1 MKLNY
6 FNIKPGTLSI
16 LKSDREEKSDFK
28 KLNLKNNPR
37 FFFAAWKKSLGV
49 LQMLFGERSNLTVYK
64 ECKILDCFTSFHF
77 ARNNYTYNTCGVI
90 STFIL
95 VFSLWIFF
103 SFSEVAFAQPAS
115 KWVTNKINEIL
126 KDKFF
131 TSSLAAIDVYDLSS
145 NKIVYQRNNKLL
157 LRPASNMKILTSAAA
172 LKYLGGDYQFKTSV
186 YYQGEIV
193 DSVLYGHLFVV
204 GGCDPDFTSDD
215 LEILTRSIKDLGVR
229 KITGNIFGDVSM
241 TDSLFWGNGWMW
253 DDDPSTDAPYLSALN
268 INDNAVTVS
277 CWYDEK
283 SSDLIVKSIPETEF
297 IKFNK
302 KLTFYDNE
310 ETNFT
315 VDRDWINR
323 TNNFLISGN
332 ISPKSPARKNSF
344 SQKFNVFK
352 PELYFLTLLKESLQ
366 RNNIHFTGD
375 LNFKPLN
382 GTVNH
387 IFTLSR
393 NYDSVIVNLNKTSD
407 NLSTEMVLRAMA
419 EKYFGKPATAR
430 NGIKMI
436 DSLIILC
443 GLNPS
448 DYRLVDG
455 SGVSHYNLVSAEL
468 LLAVLKYFYNEPK
481 LFQSLY
487 NSFPVA
493 GIDGSLENRMKN
505 TLAQNNVHAKTGTLS
520 GVSSLSGFVKN
531 KKGHMLAFSILIQNY
546 VGSAKQARDFID
558 SVCVILA
565 ESN

>member
-1 MKLNY
+1 MKFIY
-6 FNIKPGTLSI
+6 CASKSVTLSL
-16 LKSDREEKSDFK
+16 LKSYKENGSDFTK
-28 KLNLKNNPR
+28 YNLRVN
-37 FFFAAWKKSLGV
+37 SL
-49 LQMLFGERSNLTVYK
+49 VYW
-64 ECKILDCFTSFHF
+64 LY
-77 ARNNYTYNTCGVI
+77 AM
-90 STFIL
+90 FIL
-95 VFSLWIFF
+95 LTITNLSIVSYAQSSDKEITARINNIF
-103 SFSEVAFAQPAS
+103 
-115 KWVTNKINEIL
+115 KY
-126 KDKFF
+126 KFF

-145 NKIVYQRNNKLL
+145 KKIVYQKNNKLL
-157 LRPASNMKILTSAAA
+157 LHPASNMKILTSAAA
-172 LKYLGGDYQFKTSV
+172 LKYLGADYQFKTSV

-215 LEILTRSIKDLGVR
+215 LEILTKSIKDLGVR

-268 INDNAVTVS
+268 INDNAVTLS

-323 TNNFLISGN
+323 TNNFIISGN
-332 ISPKSPARKNSF
+332 ISPKSPVRKNSF
-344 SQKFNVFK
+344 TQKFNVFK

-375 LNFKPLN
+375 LNFKPID
-382 GTVNH
+382 GTVNN
-387 IFTLSR
+387 IFTFSR
-393 NYDSVIVNLNKTSD
+393 TYDSVIVNLNKTSD
-407 NLSTEMVLRAMA
+407 NLSTEMVLRAIA
-419 EKYFGKPATAR
+419 EKYFGKPASAI
-430 NGIKMI
+430 NGLKMI

-468 LLAVLKYFYNEPK
+468 LLAVLKHFYYNEPT
-481 LFQSLY
+481 LFQTLY
-487 NSFPVA
+487 NSFPIA
-493 GIDGSLENRMKN
+493 GVDGSLENRMKN
-505 TLAQNNVHAKTGTLS
+505 SKAFNNVHAKTGTLS
-520 GVSSLSGFVKN
+520 GVSALSGYVTN
-531 KKGHMLAFSILIQNY
+531 KRGNMLAFSILIQNY

-558 SVCVILA
+558 SICVILS
-565 ESN
+565 ESK